1 MVTSLWLGIHP
12 PSIMWVDVIES
23 LYILMSAVLTPRTG
37 IDSAITSLELPV
49 TTSNGSMASPLG
61 ALQSEEFVKM
71 IEGPYDL

>member
-1 MVTSLWLGIHP
+1 MC
-12 PSIMWVDVIES
+12 VDVIEP
-23 LYILMSAVLTPRTG
+23 LYILMSAVLTPH